1 MKTELQAIAAIGKAG
16 SSRRFAIM
24 LAVFLLLACVLARP
38 KHYGDIQEYTLTTV
52 ALANHA
58 TPDIRLQDVAEARA
72 RLPEYAALYGAVE
85 AGIKSGA
92 GAPQAGVLR
101 ARDGYYAM
109 HFFAY
114 PALAAV
120 PYTLLRAIHV
130 DPFRCYQLVNS
141 AAVLVLGLA
150 LFRLFGTARRATL
163 GLLLYLVC
171 GGMLY
176 WQWSSPETFSAT
188 GLLAGLVLFCTGA
201 PVAGGLLAGLG
212 ATQNPPLILFC
223 AFAPLLRGVLAKG
236 ASINRREIAGL
247 IACAVLALLPA
258 AFDLVEFGTPSIIG
272 ELATDPS
279 LVTAGRLHSFFFDL
293 DQGVVLGIPALAMAL
308 LLWRGRDRHTLLAC
322 AFAVAMALP
331 SLAATNWNSGSA
343 GIMRYALWASMPL
356 LFAFLWQLSL
366 APHWPRAL
374 VIAVLAGQALAMAH
388 ARSYTYIEFSPVA
401 KLVMS
406 VAPGWYNPEPEIF
419 VERTEHRDAVGDPG
433 KPFTWTAAGGVAKT
447 LYDTHDQSAFN
458 QLCGPGRNLS
468 PTNRFA
474 DAGHGWRYINGPV
487 RCD

>member
-1 MKTELQAIAAIGKAG
+1 
-16 SSRRFAIM
+16 
-24 LAVFLLLACVLARP
+24 
-38 KHYGDIQEYTLTTV
+38 
-52 ALANHA
+52 
-58 TPDIRLQDVAEARA
+58 
-72 RLPEYAALYGAVE
+72 
-85 AGIKSGA
+85 
-92 GAPQAGVLR
+92 
-101 ARDGYYAM
+101 
-109 HFFAY
+109 
-114 PALAAV
+114 
-120 PYTLLRAIHV
+120 
-130 DPFRCYQLVNS
+130 
-141 AAVLVLGLA
+141 
-150 LFRLFGTARRATL
+150 
-163 GLLLYLVC
+163 LLLYLVC

-188 GLLAGLVLFCTGA
+188 GLLAGLLLFCTGA

-308 LLWRGRDRHTLLAC
+308 LLWRGRDRYTLLAC

-343 GIMRYALWASMPL
+343 GIMRYALWGSMPL

-388 ARSYTYIEFSPVA
+388 ARSYTYIEFSPLA

-419 VERTEHRDAVGDPG
+419 VERTEHRDAFGDPG
-433 KPFTWTAAGGVAKT
+433 KAFTWTAAGGVAKT

-468 PTNRFA
+468 PSNRFA